1 MGEPI
6 PEFHRTQRAFAAY
19 IRDPARHAAPADVAP
34 ARMAAYRELF
44 LNNIESFVATGFPVL
59 RSILVAEHWQA
70 LVEDFYARH
79 RCRTPLFVE
88 IAEEFLDY
96 LAQERGAHP
105 EDPAFLLEL
114 AHYEWVELALAVGQ
128 AEPPPVEAG
137 FASDPLAYAVRLS
150 ELAWALCYRF
160 PVHRLG
166 PDIQPATPPADPIYL
181 VAYRDREDT
190 VRFMEINPATY
201 RLLEILDEDGPQP
214 AAACL
219 ERLAQELG
227 HPEPAAVLAFGS
239 DILKGR
245 AERGVIGAARA

>member
-1 MGEPI
+1 MAEPSL
-6 PEFHRTQRAFAAY
+6 EFQRTQQAFAAY
-19 IRDPARHAAPADVAP
+19 IRDPARHPLPAGIAPV
-34 ARMAAYRELF
+34 RMAAYRELF

-59 RSILVAEHWQA
+59 RSILAEAQWQA

-96 LAQERGAHP
+96 LAQERGAPP

-137 FASDPLAYAVRLS
+137 FALDPLAHTVRLS

-166 PDIQPATPPADPIYL
+166 PDFQPATPPADPSYL

-190 VRFMEINPATY
+190 VRFLEINPATY
-201 RLLEILDEDGPQP
+201 RLLHILDEAGPQP

-219 ERLAQELG
+219 ERLARELG
-227 HPEPAAVLAFGS
+227 HPDPAAVLAFGA
-239 DILKGR
+239 DILKGL